1 MIRVFAFL
9 TVLAMAVAIFAAC
22 GSSGGNSSTGTV
34 TPTSSGVAGTWSISG
49 QLVGSMDLTASG
61 CQIGPPAG
69 FKWGAQLAGT
79 LDGTVIGVFLASN
92 IGGTVDFAT
101 ATPDTILAVHYGEV
115 GLAINDYWATI
126 GGTAGANG
134 SVTINADGSGSMNV
148 TLRPSSAT
156 AGGAAQPITI
166 SGQWVCH

>member
-22 GSSGGNSSTGTV
+22 GSSGGNSSTDTV
-34 TPTSSGVAGTWSISG
+34 TPTSSGVAGTWTISG

-79 LDGTVIGVFLASN
+79 LNGTVIGVFLASS
-92 IGGTVDFAT
+92 IGGTVDLT
-101 ATPDTILAVHYGEV
+101 TPSADTILSVHYGEV
-115 GLAINDYWATI
+115 GSAINDYWAAI
-126 GGTAGANG
+126 GGTAGASG
-134 SVTINADGSGSMNV
+134 SVTINSNGSGSMNV
-148 TLRPSSAT
+148 TLSPSLAT
-156 AGGAAQPITI
+156 TSGAAQPITI
-166 SGQWVCH
+166 SGQWVCP